1 MQEYDKCGWPISDA
15 SNPGGKRFILARYGK
30 LLHYQRGESQHDAR
44 WLISDGAQFAYDV
57 TTVCGRLFEERVLV
71 SDELFWK
78 SKYCPRCLAA
88 IDVEA
93 LAHE

>member
-1 MQEYDKCGWPISDA
+1 MQEYDKYGWPISDA
-15 SNPGGKRFILARYGK
+15 LSPGGKQFVLARYGK

-44 WLISDGAQFAYDV
+44 WFVGQWTQFAYDV

-71 SDELFWK
+71 SDEPFWNAR
-78 SKYCPRCLAA
+78 YCPRCLAA